1 MLKLLKLTN
10 FGCHENLTVQ
20 FTEGL
25 NVFRAAN
32 EAGKSTVL
40 KAIAYALWGARALPA
55 ALAETVTWGKPL
67 SSLKVELT
75 FSVHGSD
82 YHVKRSNSGAELT
95 CGELTVTGQ
104 TETAT
109 FIGSLLGASAAVA
122 QSTLFAAQKDIEASL
137 GSDANGLIEQ
147 LAQLD
152 IIPALIDK
160 VREKHPSGATKHLE
174 TQLESLVDLA
184 APDSRELEV
193 LLADLEVAKNSLVRG
208 QETLERLQATV
219 TFEVS
224 KEPEA
229 RAELVS
235 AARAEKRNQELL
247 QAIRQVRIPDVP
259 AEPAPI
265 EPLESQYEKA
275 LQGATLWDAY
285 TRFTAFD
292 SSICVPVVAG
302 STGKDLPNLRTNK
315 SKLQSEL
322 SDLNQKCMT
331 LELEIQ
337 TLTGTCKVCGLDYST
352 IESVAKQVDTLKGK
366 HRQLCDERD
375 LLSAALTEAT
385 VKLSSVEELA
395 RIEDF
400 NRRALSNVEFDTT
413 FFPAKPVWVGDV
425 PANVDVMQLRQSLTN
440 ARKLLKEYREVSEQ
454 ANKQTAYLEALQK
467 ELLSLP
473 KHDTTAASE
482 TIKTCEEL
490 RLSLAEETK
499 KVMELQAAYRQ
510 AQKRLNDFQA
520 WEVTVSTVNERNA
533 TQRQQLQD
541 SIANVNRVNGLLTKL
556 REARPVVAN
565 KLWKMLTEAV
575 SATFSEMRG
584 TPAVVS
590 RGEAKG
596 FLVDGKPVAVYS
608 GSTQDILALALR
620 KTLVKVFLPNVDFLI
635 LDEPA
640 AGCDENREAALIATV
655 SNAGFS
661 QTLLVT
667 HSDIADSFAQTL
679 VTLD

>member
-174 TQLESLVDLA
+174 TQLESLVDLT
-184 APDSRELEV
+184 APDSRERQELLTSLE
-193 LLADLEVAKNSLVRG
+193 AARNYLVRG
-208 QETLERLQATV
+208 TEALEKLQATV
-219 TFEVS
+219 TAEVS

-235 AARAEKRNQELL
+235 AARTEKRHQELI
-247 QAIRQVRIPDVP
+247 QAIKQVKIPEVP
-259 AEPAPI
+259 DEPAPV
-265 EPLESQYEKA
+265 EPLERQYEKA
-275 LQGATLWDAY
+275 LQDVTLWDAY

-292 SSICVPVVAG
+292 SSICVPVEAG
-302 STGKDLPNLRTNK
+302 AAGKDLPNLRTNK
-315 SKLQSEL
+315 SKLQTEL
-322 SDLNQKCMT
+322 ADVEKQRMT

-352 IESVAKQVDTLKGK
+352 IESVAKQVAALKSK
-366 HRQLCDERD
+366 HHRLCDERD
-375 LLSAALTEAT
+375 RLSTALTEVT

-395 RIEDF
+395 RVEDF
-400 NRRALSNVEFDTT
+400 NRRALSNVEFDAN

-425 PANVDVMQLRQSLTN
+425 PVNVNVVQLRQSLTN
-440 ARKLLKEYREVSEQ
+440 ARKLLKEYRETSEQ
-454 ANKQTAYLEALQK
+454 ANKQAAYLEALQK

-473 KHDTTAASE
+473 KHDTAAANE
-482 TIKTCEEL
+482 TIKACEEL
-490 RLSLAEETK
+490 RRSLGEKTAE
-499 KVMELQAAYRQ
+499 VAELQAAYRE
-510 AQKRLNDFQA
+510 AQRLLNAFKA
-520 WEVTVSTVNERNA
+520 WEVTVATVNERNA
-533 TQRQQLQD
+533 VQRKQLQD
-541 SIANVNRVNGLLTKL
+541 SIATVQRVNGLLAKL
-556 REARPVVAN
+556 REARPIVAN

-575 SATFSEMRG
+575 SVTFSEMRG

-655 SNAGFS
+655 ANAGFN

-667 HSDIADSFAQTL
+667 HSDIADSFAQAL